1 MQQQAWPRVG
11 LISQTLKRMQQP
23 PNVVVVYNAIER
35 RENDRYAWERD
46 NERSAM
52 LATTKTRHHTH
63 RIENESDIIVWL
75 SVYLQFR
82 SNETDWSISIDIR
95 NGLISIVRNT
105 SPSKNHQQQQ
115 QRWHQRWPHQQ
126 PQQQY
131 QRRRITMVD
140 IKKYYVLFWKNWKL
154 WQKWSLKN
162 KVKKNYV

>member
-23 PNVVVVYNAIER
+23 PNVVVVVYNAIER
-35 RENDRYAWERD
+35 RENDRYSWERD

-82 SNETDWSISIDIR
+82 LNETDWSIDIDHHHHSEVWSNR
-95 NGLISIVRNT
+95 NVKTAAVAVAAPATATAATASAVA
-105 SPSKNHQQQQ
+105 SKKKEYHHGWN
-115 QRWHQRWPHQQ
+115 
-126 PQQQY
+126 
-131 QRRRITMVD
+131 
-140 IKKYYVLFWKNWKL
+140 KKYCVLFWENWKL
-154 WQKWSLKN
+154 WRFRSLEK
-162 KVKKNYV
+162 